1 MESSSRSAVSTSN
14 MPVGTAAAA
23 AAAAADGSMQEESGL
38 FCLSSLSYFHNLIT
52 VGQIFSECSLAYIL

>member
-14 MPVGTAAAA
+14 MPVGTAA